1 MILGSFVYSVAYSVF
16 SVFVTIFLSPWYLIK
31 VAVLWFCVLLAIT
44 YGYFL
49 WTHQS
54 YMVRIRSELAIRLA
68 QGLWFGCLSSLV
80 LVGLYEFILR
90 MLCASKFFVTSAD
103 MICDLSL
110 TSNDPI
116 RLFKIMSMSLIVLG
130 TLWTC
135 YLIEPLLAQWYEK
148 DIVDGYG
155 WVIIGGS
162 LLCCLFLWSIA
173 Y

>member
-1 MILGSFVYSVAYSVF
+1 MVLGTFIFSVVYSVVEVF
-16 SVFVTIFLSPWYLIK
+16 STIFLSPWYLLK
-31 VAVLWFCVLLAIT
+31 VAILWFGVLLAIT

-49 WTHQS
+49 WTHQG

-68 QGLWFGCLSSLV
+68 QGLWFGFMSSLV

-90 MLCASKFFVTSAD
+90 MLCVSKLFVTSAD

-110 TSNDPI
+110 TQNDPM
-116 RLFKIMSMSLIVLG
+116 RLFKIMSFFMIVLS

-155 WVIIGGS
+155 WLIIAGS